1 MQGASVLTGILPTT
15 SLKGVPL
22 SWPIITTILG
32 NSYFFVISATLL
44 SLFLIGICLVFKYT
58 PQMLNDLMNA
68 TNNEMPEKGLK
79 LWIVFILLIPFFF
92 DAGPMWFVLWWLLL
106 LWGYMIRS
114 ERRIAFFFVFLIFMS
129 SWITHVGAGFLTYSQ
144 TQLNRQIFTTE
155 QGMVSQD
162 DAMAITSW
170 TKNHPSDAEPMNT
183 LALIEIERSN
193 YTEAIRLLN
202 RSIGLEPTN
211 PRFYNHLGVAYVGL
225 GKKKEATKAFQN
237 AIELTSDNMVYYFN
251 LSKLYQSTYNFYEA
265 EKYIL
270 SASNLDPDGVRHL
283 LNTENTQGRS
293 RYIEE
298 CVTILRQLARQM
310 RPSDDLKTAAD
321 ALWTMSFGMIPR
333 KMSIFLAMGTF
344 LIFFLQGYI
353 PEDKFTKRCSRC
365 GKLYY
370 SGTFTKSGNPMCLQ
384 CHWIDAKVKK
394 QQTSILHHKTE
405 EIRKYKSLSYQKI
418 SKLELMLPGL
428 GSLMINRTGI
438 SLLRITSLSIGVL
451 LIITG
456 GSFITSFIPVNM
468 ELSPFIRILG
478 LIVLGVLFT
487 KAYKAPPIRY
497 GV

>member
-1 MQGASVLTGILPTT
+1 
-15 SLKGVPL
+15 
-22 SWPIITTILG
+22 
-32 NSYFFVISATLL
+32 
-44 SLFLIGICLVFKYT
+44 
-58 PQMLNDLMNA
+58 
-68 TNNEMPEKGLK
+68 
-79 LWIVFILLIPFFF
+79 
-92 DAGPMWFVLWWLLL
+92 
-106 LWGYMIRS
+106 
-114 ERRIAFFFVFLIFMS
+114 
-129 SWITHVGAGFLTYSQ
+129 
-144 TQLNRQIFTTE
+144 
-155 QGMVSQD
+155 
-162 DAMAITSW
+162 
-170 TKNHPSDAEPMNT
+170 
-183 LALIEIERSN
+183 
-193 YTEAIRLLN
+193 
-202 RSIGLEPTN
+202 
-211 PRFYNHLGVAYVGL
+211 
-225 GKKKEATKAFQN
+225 
-237 AIELTSDNMVYYFN
+237 
-251 LSKLYQSTYNFYEA
+251 
-265 EKYIL
+265 
-270 SASNLDPDGVRHL
+270 
-283 LNTENTQGRS
+283 
-293 RYIEE
+293 
-298 CVTILRQLARQM
+298 M